1 MGQTPAATLVNFN
14 SNNNNNNTKNLSF
27 GGMDTGPGG
36 GAGPAV
42 ASSSSRSKWPKRP
55 TAVTAATATVTSR
68 SSRITKMMNR
78 LRPPGR
84 RTKTVLE
91 EETVDDSSCSF
102 LDEDTTTCGGNENE
116 FVSTATVTFALST
129 VYCVDD
135 DGGAG

>member
-1 MGQTPAATLVNFN
+1 MGRTPAATLVNFN
-14 SNNNNNNTKNLSF
+14 SNNNNTKNFSF
-27 GGMDTGPGG
+27 GGVATGHGG